1 MFLTFSK
8 MTDKISAIEMER
20 RDEEDDEGI
29 PLNDEGI
36 PLNAADAEPASD
48 TLDAA
53 LIELVGLQ
61 SIKH

>member
-1 MFLTFSK
+1 

-20 RDEEDDEGI
+20 RDEEDE
-29 PLNDEGI
+29 EGI

-48 TLDAA
+48 NPDSA